1 MTGSAP
7 NIDAVAKRVCELAAK
22 ATDRR
27 ASEILPSM
35 EWDRDVFESLD
46 ELDFILDCE
55 AEFGVD
61 LSTKELARFNRD
73 RDRTKPLVLL
83 QFAEFIVDNWHNAV
97 TRCSKCRYDLTGL
110 PNGLC
115 PECGLQ
121 HRRAR
126 W

>member
-1 MTGSAP
+1 MNDGVP
-7 NIDAVAKRVCELAAK
+7 NVDAVAKRVCELAAK
-22 ATDRR
+22 ATDRP

-46 ELDFILDCE
+46 ELNFILDCE

-61 LSTKELARFNRD
+61 LSNEQLARFNRE
-73 RDRTKPLVLL
+73 RDRTTPLVLQ
-83 QFAEFIVDNWHNAV
+83 QFAQFIVENWHGAV

-110 PNGLC
+110 STRAC

-121 HRRAR
+121 HRQA
-126 W
+126 WK